1 MCYFFLLCTVM
12 ALASSTMP
20 KATVAADMA
29 MAKSAVLN
37 VRYLSNGMDYGA
49 HAVAGCLELN
59 PEPEN

>member
-1 MCYFFLLCTVM
+1 
-12 ALASSTMP
+12 MP

-29 MAKSAVLN
+29 MAKNAVLN